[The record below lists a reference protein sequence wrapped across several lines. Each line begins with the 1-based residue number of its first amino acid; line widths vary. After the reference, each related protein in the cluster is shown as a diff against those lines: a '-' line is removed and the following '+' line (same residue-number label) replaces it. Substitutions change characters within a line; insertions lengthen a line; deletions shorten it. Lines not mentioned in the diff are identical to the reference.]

1 VAVLPV
7 DGPLRPRLVGLLE
20 AAGVGIA
27 EALGGEL
34 DVAVVDLGA
43 PSADG
48 ARRLLSESAPR
59 CAVLGVAPLSAQI
72 DALVLDL
79 VDPGALERELVARLA
94 HLRSRLATLN
104 EAQQRQRDSQVLLE
118 LTARYAEATDV
129 DQLLHEVTR
138 RLAEEIQ
145 IDRVALVA
153 VDVERQEGTIIAASD
168 DAGVKDHRLDLARY
182 PEVREVLRTGRPV
195 IVEDAPSDP
204 LLEDVKETVA
214 ARGIR
219 SLAAL
224 PLAVRGKVEGVLLL
238 RRSTGGPFSPRELE
252 LLTTAAHAT
261 AVAFRNLIQL
271 EKVEGQRD
279 TEKSARIAAE
289 SRAAELKRY
298 AAYFEHLYD
307 GVAILDAQARVLS
320 LNPAGLA
327 LLDLSSGQIE
337 GRGIN
342 ALTNPTDERVLLDAV
357 GAVSKGEVKTDL
369 EVAARTISG
378 RRLTLAVSASPLAG
392 DAGDGVAILTMRDV
406 TRPRLLADELRQT
419 KEFLERLIDSSID
432 AIVAAD
438 MQGNVIIFNQA
449 AEAACG
455 WTSEEVVGKL
465 NVTRL
470 YPDGV
475 AREMMKKLR
484 SPEYGGVGRLTS
496 TRVDVSSRSGER
508 IPVNLSATILY
519 EGTRETATVG
529 LFTDLRDRLNLERRL
544 TDAEARLLESEKAAL
559 IGALAGTTAHE
570 LNQPLTSVMGYTELL
585 KRRLKEGDPVRWV
598 EIIHKEAERMAEIV
612 RKIGKITRYE
622 TKPYVHDVTI
632 LDLDKAASHEE

>member
-1 VAVLPV
+1 MLPV
-7 DGPLRPRLVGLLE
+7 DGPLRPRLVALLG
-20 AAGVGIA
+20 AAGVGVVDT
-27 EALGGEL
+27 LSGDL
-34 DVAVVDLGA
+34 DVAVVDLSA
-43 PSADG
+43 PTAEA
-48 ARRLLSESAPR
+48 ARRALSETAPR
-59 CAVLGVAPLSAQI
+59 CAVLGIAPLPTPVDSQVLEVVAPTA
-72 DALVLDL
+72 VE
-79 VDPGALERELVARLA
+79 VELVARLGL
-94 HLRSRLATLN
+94 LRSRLVMLN

-129 DQLLHEVTR
+129 KQLLHEVTR

-145 IDRVALVA
+145 IDRVALVSL
-153 VDVERQEGTIIAASD
+153 DSERQEGTIIAASD
-168 DAGVKDHRLDLARY
+168 DAAIRDRRLDLARY
-182 PEVREVLRTGRPV
+182 PEVREVLRTGGPV

-204 LLEDVKETVA
+204 LLEDVKDSVA

-224 PLAVRGKVEGVLLL
+224 PLVVRGKVEGVLLL
-238 RRSTGGPFSPRELE
+238 RRSTGGPSSPRELE

-261 AVAFRNLIQL
+261 AVAFRNLLQL

-289 SRAAELKRY
+289 FRAAELKRY
-298 AAYFEHLYD
+298 AAYFHHLSD
-307 GVAILDAQARVLS
+307 GVAILDAKAHVLS
-320 LNPAGLA
+320 LNPAGLS
-327 LLDLSSGQIE
+327 LLDLEPGQVE
-337 GRGIN
+337 GRHVN
-342 ALTNPTDERVLLDAV
+342 TLANPTDERVLLDALI
-357 GAVSKGEVKTDL
+357 AVSRGEVKTDL
-369 EVAARTISG
+369 DVAACTTTG
-378 RRLTLAVSASPLAG
+378 RRLTLAVSAAPLAG
-392 DAGDGVAILTMRDV
+392 DAGDGVAIITMRDV
-406 TRPRLLADELRQT
+406 TRQRLMADELRQT
-419 KEFLERLIDSSID
+419 TEFLERLIDSSID

-438 MQGNVIIFNQA
+438 MQGNIILFNQA

-455 WTSEEVVGKL
+455 WSSEEVVGKV

-470 YPDGV
+470 YPDGG
-475 AREMMKKLR
+475 AREVMRKLR
-484 SPEYGGVGRLTS
+484 SLEYGGKGRLSS
-496 TRVDVSSRSGER
+496 TRVDVVSRSGER

-519 EGTRETATVG
+519 EGLRETATVG

-598 EIIHKEAERMAEIV
+598 EIIHREAERMAEIV